1 MAELLIQHLSVTFPD
16 TSEAVLD
23 IPALSIRSG
32 ERVAVMGPSGSGKTT
47 LVNAIT
53 GMDHSGTGHVQWEK
67 QDIWQMNEAERDRW
81 RAQHIGLVMQDFHLF
96 PGLNALENVLLPAQ
110 FHHWRI
116 PASLRQR
123 AEDLL
128 AQVGLNTAKRPIEVL
143 SRGEKQRV
151 AVARALL
158 SQPDI
163 IVADE
168 PTASLDAHSGEQ
180 IADLLVTL
188 ARESRATLIAITHD
202 ARLASQMSRCIQL
215 EKGRLVADTPYQED
229 RT

>member
-53 GMDHSGTGHVQWEK
+53 GMDHSGTGCVQWEK

-116 PASLRQR
+116 PEALRQR
-123 AEDLL
+123 AADLL
-128 AQVGLNTAKRPIEVL
+128 TQVGLDTAKRPIEVL

-158 SQPDI
+158 SKPDI
-163 IVADE
+163 IIADE
-168 PTASLDAHSGEQ
+168 PTASLDAQSGEQ

-202 ARLASQMSRCIQL
+202 ARLASQLSRCIQL
-215 EKGRLVADTPYQED
+215 EKGRLVADKPYQED
-229 RT
+229 RA

>member
-53 GMDHSGTGHVQWEK
+53 GMDHSGTGCVQWEK

-96 PGLNALENVLLPAQ
+96 PGLSAIENVLLPAQ

-116 PASLRQR
+116 PTSLRQR
-123 AEDLL
+123 AADLL
-128 AQVGLNTAKRPIEVL
+128 AQVGLDTGKRPVEVL

-158 SQPDI
+158 SNPDI
-163 IVADE
+163 IIADE
-168 PTASLDAHSGEQ
+168 PTASLDAQSGEQ

-188 ARESRATLIAITHD
+188 ALESRATLIAITHD

-215 EKGRLVADTPYQED
+215 EKGRLVADKPYQED
-229 RT
+229 RA

>member
-16 TSEAVLD
+16 TSEAVLA

-53 GMDHSGTGHVQWEK
+53 GMDHSGMGCVQWEK

-96 PGLNALENVLLPAQ
+96 PGLSAIENVLLPAQ

-116 PASLRQR
+116 PTALRQR
-123 AEDLL
+123 AADLL
-128 AQVGLNTAKRPIEVL
+128 AQVGLDTAKRPIEVL

-158 SQPDI
+158 SKPDI
-163 IVADE
+163 IIADE

-188 ARESRATLIAITHD
+188 ARESRATLVAITHD

-215 EKGRLVADTPYQED
+215 EKGRLVADTLYQEE
-229 RT
+229 RA

>member
-53 GMDHSGTGHVQWEK
+53 GMDHSGTGCVQWEK

-96 PGLNALENVLLPAQ
+96 PGLSAIENVLLPAQ

-116 PASLRQR
+116 PAALRLR
-123 AEDLL
+123 AADLL
-128 AQVGLNTAKRPIEVL
+128 AQVGLDTAKRPIEVL

-158 SQPDI
+158 SKPDI

-168 PTASLDAHSGEQ
+168 PTASLDAQSGEQ

-188 ARESRATLIAITHD
+188 ARDSRATLIAITHD
-202 ARLASQMSRCIQL
+202 ARLASQMSRRIQL
-215 EKGRLVADTPYQED
+215 EKGRLVADTQYQED
-229 RT
+229 RA

>member
-16 TSEAVLD
+16 TSEAVLA
-23 IPALSIRSG
+23 IPTLSIRSG

-53 GMDHSGTGHVQWEK
+53 GMDHSGTGCVQWEK

-96 PGLNALENVLLPAQ
+96 PGLSAIENVLLPAQ

-116 PASLRQR
+116 PTALRQR
-123 AEDLL
+123 AADLL
-128 AQVGLNTAKRPIEVL
+128 AQVGLDTAKRPIEVL

-158 SQPDI
+158 SKPDI
-163 IVADE
+163 IIADE

-188 ARESRATLIAITHD
+188 ARDSRATLIAITHD

-215 EKGRLVADTPYQED
+215 EKGRLVADTLYQED
-229 RT
+229 RA

>member
-16 TSEAVLD
+16 TSEAVLA

-53 GMDHSGTGHVQWEK
+53 GMDHSGTGCVQWEK

-96 PGLNALENVLLPAQ
+96 PGLSAIENVLLPAQ

-116 PASLRQR
+116 PTSLRQR
-123 AEDLL
+123 AADLL
-128 AQVGLNTAKRPIEVL
+128 AQVGLDTAKRPVEVL

-158 SQPDI
+158 SKPDI
-163 IVADE
+163 IIADE
-168 PTASLDAHSGEQ
+168 PTASLDAHSGEH

-215 EKGRLVADTPYQED
+215 EKGRLVADTLYQED
-229 RT
+229 RA

>member
-16 TSEAVLD
+16 TSEAVLA
-23 IPALSIRSG
+23 IPTLSIRSG

-53 GMDHSGTGHVQWEK
+53 GMERSGTGCVQWEK

-96 PGLNALENVLLPAQ
+96 PGLSAIENVLLPAQ

-116 PASLRQR
+116 STALRQR
-123 AEDLL
+123 AADLL
-128 AQVGLNTAKRPIEVL
+128 AQVGLDTAKRPIEVL

-158 SQPDI
+158 SKPDI
-163 IVADE
+163 IIADE

-215 EKGRLVADTPYQED
+215 EKGRLVADTLYQED
-229 RT
+229 RA

>member
-1 MAELLIQHLSVTFPD
+1 MAELLIQNLNVTFPD
-16 TSEAVLD
+16 TPHAVLD
-23 IPALSIRSG
+23 IPSLSIASG
-32 ERVAVMGPSGSGKTT
+32 ALVAVMGPSGSGKTT

-53 GMDHSGTGHVQWEK
+53 GMDHSGTGRVQWEN
-67 QDIWQMNEAERDRW
+67 QDIWQLKEADRDRW
-81 RAQHIGLVMQDFHLF
+81 RARHIGLVMQDFHLF
-96 PGLNALENVLLPAQ
+96 PGLNAIENVLLPAH

-123 AEDLL
+123 AADLL
-128 AQVGLNTAKRPIEVL
+128 AQVGLDTANRPIEVL

-158 SQPDI
+158 GEPDI

-168 PTASLDAHSGEQ
+168 PTASLDAQSGEQ

-188 ARESRATLIAITHD
+188 ARDRHATLVAITHD
-202 ARLASQMSRCIQL
+202 ARLASQLSRCIQL
-215 EKGRLVADTPYQED
+215 EKGRLVADSWYQED

>member
-16 TSEAVLD
+16 TSEAVLA

-53 GMDHSGTGHVQWEK
+53 GMDHSGTGCVQWEK

-96 PGLNALENVLLPAQ
+96 PGLSAIENVLLPAQ

-116 PASLRQR
+116 PTALRQR
-123 AEDLL
+123 AADLL
-128 AQVGLNTAKRPIEVL
+128 AQVGLDTAKRPIEVL

-158 SQPDI
+158 SKPDI
-163 IVADE
+163 IIADE

-188 ARESRATLIAITHD
+188 ARDSRATLIAITHD

-215 EKGRLVADTPYQED
+215 EKGRLVADTLYQED
-229 RT
+229 RA

>member
-1 MAELLIQHLSVTFPD
+1 MAGKAYRTGDAGFP
-16 TSEAVLD
+16 
-23 IPALSIRSG
+23 P
-32 ERVAVMGPSGSGKTT
+32 
-47 LVNAIT
+47 
-53 GMDHSGTGHVQWEK
+53 
-67 QDIWQMNEAERDRW
+67 
-81 RAQHIGLVMQDFHLF
+81 F
-96 PGLNALENVLLPAQ
+96 PGLNAIENVLLPAQ

-116 PASLRQR
+116 PTSLRQR
-123 AEDLL
+123 AADLL
-128 AQVGLNTAKRPIEVL
+128 AQVGLDTGKRPVEVL

-158 SQPDI
+158 SNPDI

-168 PTASLDAHSGEQ
+168 PTASLDAQSGEQ

-215 EKGRLVADTPYQED
+215 EKDALWRTSPIRRIVHDSMASYLGRLASAMAGCAGRGVADRGGDSIGHFGEFAGKSITYGSAKAAD
-229 RT
+229 RFDLVIGAPGSETQLVLSSVFCNRLR

>member
-16 TSEAVLD
+16 TSEAVLA

-53 GMDHSGTGHVQWEK
+53 GMDHSGTGCVQWEK

-96 PGLNALENVLLPAQ
+96 PGLSAIENVLLPAQ

-116 PASLRQR
+116 PTSLRQR
-123 AEDLL
+123 AADLL
-128 AQVGLNTAKRPIEVL
+128 VQVGLDTAKRPIEVL

-158 SQPDI
+158 SKPDI
-163 IVADE
+163 IIADE

-215 EKGRLVADTPYQED
+215 EKGRLVADTLYQED
-229 RT
+229 RA

>member
-16 TSEAVLD
+16 TSEAVLA

-53 GMDHSGTGHVQWEK
+53 GMDHSGTGCVQWEK

-96 PGLNALENVLLPAQ
+96 PGLSAIENVLLPAQ

-116 PASLRQR
+116 PTALRQR
-123 AEDLL
+123 AADLL
-128 AQVGLNTAKRPIEVL
+128 AQVGLDTAKRPIEVL

-158 SQPDI
+158 SKPDI
-163 IVADE
+163 IIADE

-215 EKGRLVADTPYQED
+215 EKGRLVVDTLYQED
-229 RT
+229 RA

>member
-16 TSEAVLD
+16 TSEPVLD
-23 IPALSIRSG
+23 IPMLSIRSG

-53 GMDHSGTGHVQWEK
+53 GMDHSGTGCVQWKK

-81 RAQHIGLVMQDFHLF
+81 RARHIGLVMQDFHLF
-96 PGLNALENVLLPAQ
+96 PGLNAIENVLLPAQ
-110 FHHWRI
+110 FRYWRI
-116 PASLRQR
+116 PAALRQR
-123 AEDLL
+123 AADLL
-128 AQVGLNTAKRPIEVL
+128 AQVGLETGTRPIDVL

-158 SQPDI
+158 NRPDI

-168 PTASLDAHSGEQ
+168 PTASLDARSGEQ

-188 ARESRATLIAITHD
+188 ARDSHATLIAITHD

-215 EKGRLVADTPYQED
+215 EKGRLVADQSYQED
-229 RT
+229 RQ

>member
-16 TSEAVLD
+16 TSEAVLA
-23 IPALSIRSG
+23 IPTLSIRSG

-53 GMDHSGTGHVQWEK
+53 GMERSGTGCVQWEK

-96 PGLNALENVLLPAQ
+96 PGLSAIENVLLPAQ

-116 PASLRQR
+116 PTALRQR
-123 AEDLL
+123 AADLL
-128 AQVGLNTAKRPIEVL
+128 AQVGLDTAKRPIEVL

-158 SQPDI
+158 SKPDI
-163 IVADE
+163 IIADE

-188 ARESRATLIAITHD
+188 ARDSRATLIAITHD

-215 EKGRLVADTPYQED
+215 EKGRLVADTLYQED
-229 RT
+229 RA

>member
-116 PASLRQR
+116 PVSLRQR
-123 AEDLL
+123 AADLL

>member
-16 TSEAVLD
+16 TSEAVLA

-53 GMDHSGTGHVQWEK
+53 GMDHSGTGCVQWEK

-96 PGLNALENVLLPAQ
+96 PGLSAIENVLLPAQ

-116 PASLRQR
+116 PTALRQR
-123 AEDLL
+123 AADLL
-128 AQVGLNTAKRPIEVL
+128 AQVGLDTAKRPIEVL

-158 SQPDI
+158 SKPDI
-163 IVADE
+163 IIADE
-168 PTASLDAHSGEQ
+168 PTASLDAQSGEQ

-215 EKGRLVADTPYQED
+215 EKGRLVADTLYQED
-229 RT
+229 RA

>member
-16 TSEAVLD
+16 TSEAVLA

-53 GMDHSGTGHVQWEK
+53 GMDHSGTGCVQWEK

-96 PGLNALENVLLPAQ
+96 PGLSAIENVLLPAQ

-116 PASLRQR
+116 PAALRQR
-123 AEDLL
+123 AADLL
-128 AQVGLNTAKRPIEVL
+128 AQVGLDTAKRPIEVL

-158 SQPDI
+158 SKPDI
-163 IVADE
+163 IIADE

-188 ARESRATLIAITHD
+188 ARASRATLIAITHD

-215 EKGRLVADTPYQED
+215 EKGRLVADTLHQED
-229 RT
+229 RA

>member
-16 TSEAVLD
+16 TSEAVLA

-53 GMDHSGTGHVQWEK
+53 GMDHSGTGCVQWEK

-96 PGLNALENVLLPAQ
+96 PGLSAIENVLLPAQ

-116 PASLRQR
+116 PTALRQR
-123 AEDLL
+123 AADLL
-128 AQVGLNTAKRPIEVL
+128 AQVGLDTAKRPIEVL

-158 SQPDI
+158 SKPDI
-163 IVADE
+163 IIADE

-215 EKGRLVADTPYQED
+215 EKGRLVADTLYQED
-229 RT
+229 RA

>member
-53 GMDHSGTGHVQWEK
+53 GMDHSGTGCVQWEK

-96 PGLNALENVLLPAQ
+96 PGLSAIENVLLPAQ

-123 AEDLL
+123 AVDLL

-158 SQPDI
+158 SKPDI
-163 IVADE
+163 IIADE
-168 PTASLDAHSGEQ
+168 PTASLDAQSGEQ

-188 ARESRATLIAITHD
+188 ARDSRATLIAITHD

-215 EKGRLVADTPYQED
+215 EKGRLVADTLYQED
-229 RT
+229 RA

>member
-1 MAELLIQHLSVTFPD
+1 MAELLIQHLSVIFPD

-47 LVNAIT
+47 LVNAIS
-53 GMDHSGTGHVQWEK
+53 GMDHSGTGCVQWEK

-96 PGLNALENVLLPAQ
+96 PGLSAIENVLLPAQ

-116 PASLRQR
+116 PAALRQR
-123 AEDLL
+123 AADLL
-128 AQVGLNTAKRPIEVL
+128 AQVGLDTAKRPIEVL

-158 SQPDI
+158 SKPDI

-168 PTASLDAHSGEQ
+168 PTASLDAQSGEQ

-188 ARESRATLIAITHD
+188 ARDSRATLIAITHD
-202 ARLASQMSRCIQL
+202 ARLASQMSRRIQL
-215 EKGRLVADTPYQED
+215 EKGRLVADTQYQED
-229 RT
+229 RA

>member
-16 TSEAVLD
+16 TSEAVLA
-23 IPALSIRSG
+23 IPTLSIRSG

-53 GMDHSGTGHVQWEK
+53 GMDHSGTGCVQWEK

-96 PGLNALENVLLPAQ
+96 PGLSAIENVLLPAQ

-116 PASLRQR
+116 PTALRQR
-123 AEDLL
+123 AADLL
-128 AQVGLNTAKRPIEVL
+128 AQVGLDTAKRPIEVL

-158 SQPDI
+158 SKPDI
-163 IVADE
+163 IIADE
-168 PTASLDAHSGEQ
+168 PTASLDAQSGEQ

-215 EKGRLVADTPYQED
+215 EKGRLVADTLYQED
-229 RT
+229 RA